1 MPTETRLL
9 YLLNDL
15 AYVAKLQ
22 PGKKAHESVISDF
35 LQVNGQFLD
44 DQQLLAKN
52 IDKLFAKLEAGSY
65 YLILPDF
72 LFTNTIVSV
81 ELADEEAVKQ
91 YLTSKLLPDLNI
103 NSQDYYLST
112 NILSNYNG
120 TYKIQLTA
128 LEKLVVSPL
137 LELLAKHNQLKIVKI
152 APLSFSVKSLISLEP
167 SVAILQLG
175 RELFLAEHYIGLD
188 QCFNTNLDHAED
200 FAETVKTLKGV
211 EPSLQTV
218 YLLSDALVDNK
229 IKSALTDTLPVQQL
243 ADTSDSNSQLADH
256 VKKIIEAGAKT
267 IAIPDYLLPQFEL
280 DYSYNKTL
288 DEKTPNEAEKEPKPV
303 VIGQGETL
311 PQPQKLD
318 IAAVNQTKDDQ
329 DQQASADQPDLEADQ
344 QTKEVTVSK
353 EQPKQADRPVDADS
367 TEQSH
372 QAEPDDQAQESK
384 SIQEA
389 KPAATPSKPKE
400 IDLAQ
405 FANLAV
411 DPSVVGQKKTTTSPT
426 TPPVANNKPVIK
438 NESEAG
444 GMLKMVMITIVS
456 FVITIAL
463 GVGLGLAYLHLSEG
477 SSDKQSET
485 TEEAGDNTVEAEPTA
500 TPTPEPMLIDKAEYQ
515 LLVVNATTKAGYAG
529 QVADDLE
536 EAGFADVAAQNAKG
550 DYEAKDYLLLDS
562 LAADQEASNQALLKE
577 IETATGLTLELSD
590 QLTVEDTS
598 GDYQAVVVL
607 GN

>member
-81 ELADEEAVKQ
+81 ELTDEEAVKQ

-137 LELLAKHNQLKIVKI
+137 LELLAKHGQVKIAKI

-188 QCFNTNLDHAED
+188 QCFNTSLDHAAD
-200 FAETVKTLKGV
+200 FGETVKTLKGV

-229 IKSALTDTLPVQQL
+229 IKNALTDTLPVQQL
-243 ADTSDSNSQLADH
+243 ADTSDSDSQLADH

-267 IAIPDYLLPQFEL
+267 VAIPDYLLPQFEL
-280 DYSYNKTL
+280 DHNYNKTL
-288 DEKTPNEAEKEPKPV
+288 DEKSSSKAVKETKPAIV
-303 VIGQGETL
+303 GEEETL

-318 IAAVNQTKDDQ
+318 IAAVNQTEDNQ
-329 DQQASADQPDLEADQ
+329 DQQSSASQPEPKADQ

-353 EQPKQADRPVDADS
+353 EQSKQADQPADADP
-367 TEQSH
+367 TKQSH
-372 QAEPDDQAQESK
+372 QAEPEQAQKGELD
-384 SIQEA
+384 QEA
-389 KPAATPSKPKE
+389 KPVATPSKPKE

-411 DPSVVGQKKTTTSPT
+411 DPSVVGQKKAVANPT
-426 TPPVANNKPVIK
+426 TPPIASDKTVIK

-463 GVGLGLAYLHLSEG
+463 GVGLGLAYLNLSERA
-477 SSDKQSET
+477 SDNQSET
-485 TEEAGDNTVEAEPTA
+485 MEENGENTVEAEPTA
-500 TPTPEPMLIDKAEYQ
+500 TPTPEPVVIDKAEYQ

-536 EAGFADVAAQNAKG
+536 TAGFADVVAQNAKG

-590 QLTVEDTS
+590 QLAVEDTS

-607 GN
+607 GS